1 LKWQPAPKRPNEQ
14 EAIIMEE
21 AQTFIQ
27 SRRQI
32 AVSTTLILAMLLASL
47 GASIVNVALPTL
59 ANALSA
65 SFADAQTVVSA
76 YLITLTATVVISG
89 RLGDRFGSRRMLL
102 LGLAVYFAGSLG
114 GGVAPDLPWLIAARA
129 LQGTGGAFLMT
140 LSLALARQTAKE
152 TQIGRMMG
160 LMGTASAVGTVIG
173 PSLGGLLLPAFGWRA
188 VFWAQAPLAAVAFGF
203 AFLALPKEAQKVK
216 VVAATPRLA
225 LSTGLA
231 INLLANLLVAAVMMT
246 TLVVGP
252 FYLRLA
258 LGLQERMTGLIMAI
272 GPVISIFSGIPSGRL
287 VDAHGSHRVLGF
299 GLSLMAVGSLLLA
312 LLPNMIGALGYVMA
326 ILVLT
331 PGYQLFQA
339 ANNTAAMAD
348 ARADQRGAVSGLLS
362 LSRNLGLLGGASIMG
377 MVFTLGV
384 GTSDLAH
391 VAPASIAD
399 GIRVTFL
406 LATGMVAVALTAQ
419 QLLRRAGQDKS

>member
-1 LKWQPAPKRPNEQ
+1 
-14 EAIIMEE
+14 MEE
-21 AQTFIQ
+21 ARTFIQ
-27 SRRQI
+27 SRRQM

-65 SFADAQTVVSA
+65 SFADAQAVVSA

-89 RLGDRFGSRRMLL
+89 RLGDRFGSRPMLL
-102 LGLAVYFAGSLG
+102 LGLALYFVGSLG
-114 GGVAPDLPWLIAARA
+114 GGVAPDLALLIAARA
-129 LQGTGGAFLMT
+129 LQGAGGAFLMT
-140 LSLALARQTAKE
+140 LSLTLARETAKD

-188 VFWAQAPLAAVAFGF
+188 VFWAQAPLAAIAFGF
-203 AFLALPKEAQKVK
+203 AFLALPKEAQKEE
-216 VVAATPRLA
+216 VVAATPRVA
-225 LSTGLA
+225 LSRGLA
-231 INLLANLLVAAVMMT
+231 INLFANFLVAAVMMT

-258 LGLQERMTGLIMAI
+258 LSLQERMTGLIMAI
-272 GPVISIFSGIPSGRL
+272 GPVISIFSGIPSGKL
-287 VDAHGSHRVLGF
+287 ADAHGTRRVLGF
-299 GLSLMAVGSLLLA
+299 GLCLMVVGSLLLA
-312 LLPNMIGALGYVMA
+312 FLPNRIGVPGYVAA
-326 ILVLT
+326 ILILT

-348 ARADQRGAVSGLLS
+348 APAGQRGAVSGLLS

-384 GTSDLAH
+384 GTTDLANVQP
-391 VAPASIAD
+391 VAIAS
-399 GIRVTFL
+399 GIRLTFL
-406 LATGMVAVALTAQ
+406 LATGMIVVALTAQ
-419 QLLRRAGQDKS
+419 QLSWSQGRDKS